1 MSEGGDDA
9 RRRQV
14 ENLRAVYS
22 HLRGDVP
29 ASVSPAPAPSEAP
42 APDAHPARRRGILG
56 TVAAVGA
63 LILGKLKLFGLLVT
77 ALKLKTLLS
86 MGLTVGL
93 YATQWGFWFALGFVL
108 LVFVHEM
115 GHVIQLH
122 REGIPASAPVFIPF
136 IGAFVAM
143 RGLPRNAFIEAKVGI
158 AGPILGC
165 IGAWAVLAAAALT
178 SRPSLGAL
186 AHVALLINLFNLI
199 PVSPLDG
206 GRVAGAFPRPFW
218 IVGYAL
224 GIVALVVTRSPLLL
238 IVLLV
243 GLWTLWQRWRSPVP
257 GYDALT
263 AGQRW
268 TMALAYGGLIAAILA
283 TLPVAERL
291 GGTGI

>member
-1 MSEGGDDA
+1 VTGPDEE
-9 RRRQV
+9 RQRQV

-22 HLRGDVP
+22 HLRGGAP
-29 ASVSPAPAPSEAP
+29 QAVSPAAP
-42 APDAHPARRRGILG
+42 APPASDPATARSRKGIVG
-56 TVAAVGA
+56 TLVAAGA
-63 LILGKLKLFGLLVT
+63 ILLGKLKLFGILVS

-86 MGLTVGL
+86 MGLTVGM
-93 YATQWGFWFALGFVL
+93 YATQWGFPFALGFVL

-143 RGLPRNAFIEAKVGI
+143 RGLPRNAFVEAKVGI
-158 AGPILGC
+158 AGPILGSL
-165 IGAWAVLAAAALT
+165 GAWAVLAAGMLT
-178 SRPSLGAL
+178 GRPSLAAL

-199 PVSPLDG
+199 LVSPLDG

-218 IVGYAL
+218 IAGYAI
-224 GIVALVVTRSPLLL
+224 GIAALVATRSPLLL
-238 IVLLV
+238 LVLAV

-268 TMALAYGGLIAAILA
+268 TMALAYAGLIAAILA
-283 TLPVAERL
+283 TLPVAARL
-291 GGTGI
+291 AA